1 MKFRV
6 AQPDRDAGEKL
17 MKTILLAGLILAL
30 GYATVPRAATAAPMA
45 QTKGDGPAG
54 NSAPVAVPAR
64 PGPGDTTDR
73 SAREPSTGAP
83 ARVKPDN
90 KAECER
96 AGGKWQP
103 AQQKCDLGA

>member
-1 MKFRV
+1 
-6 AQPDRDAGEKL
+6 

-30 GYATVPRAATAAPMA
+30 GCAPATAAPIA
-45 QTKGDGPAG
+45 QTRGDGPAG
-54 NSAPVAVPAR
+54 TRNSAPPTVPAS

-73 SAREPSTGAP
+73 SAREPSAGAP

>member
-1 MKFRV
+1 
-6 AQPDRDAGEKL
+6 
-17 MKTILLAGLILAL
+17 MKTILLAGLILTL
-30 GYATVPRAATAAPMA
+30 GCAPATAAPMA
-45 QTKGDGPAG
+45 QTRGDGPAG
-54 NSAPVAVPAR
+54 NSAPAALPAS
-64 PGPGDTTDR
+64 PGTGDTTDR

>member
-1 MKFRV
+1 
-6 AQPDRDAGEKL
+6 

-30 GYATVPRAATAAPMA
+30 GCAPATAAPMA
-45 QTKGDGPAG
+45 QTKGEGPAGTG
-54 NSAPVAVPAR
+54 NSAPSTVPAS

-73 SAREPSTGAP
+73 SAREPSTRVP

-103 AQQKCDLGA
+103 TQQKCDLGA